1 MKIKN
6 TDELNKILDKNIPI
20 EQYLSDYSDSLSDSE
35 LSDILNCVL
44 KENHLEKAQVIADS
58 GINERY
64 GYSIFS
70 GKKKH
75 PTRDILICLCIG
87 LKANEVQTKAIL
99 HSINEAPLYS
109 KNPRDAVILFG
120 IKHKLSIMEI
130 ETMLYD
136 NGFPVLYEPKS
147 NNNM

>member
-20 EQYLSDYSDSLSDSE
+20 E
-35 LSDILNCVL
+35 
-44 KENHLEKAQVIADS
+44 
-58 GINERY
+58 Y